1 MDAVLYIHGKG
12 GSADEAGHYKPLF
25 PGRDVIGVDYKGS
38 TPWEAGREIHK
49 AITELKPGYGKII
62 LIANSIGAYYAM
74 NADIEAITDRAC
86 FISPVVDMEKL
97 IADMMGWACV
107 TEPELQKKRIIR
119 TDVGD
124 DLSWEYLCYA
134 RENPVRWNVPTDI
147 LYGSKDYL
155 TSFDTIKTFA
165 DKHNADLTVM
175 ENGEHW
181 FHTDEQMRF
190 LDEWIE
196 KCEAKRSGRTM
207 LLTERMRIYP
217 ASLAQMEA
225 MIASEQDAELKKAY
239 TEMLEGCLRRPD
251 QWDWYAAWMIE
262 KTDGTHI
269 GDLCFK
275 GLREDGIAEIGYGIL
290 EAYQGQGYAT
300 EAVRAACRWAFDHA
314 EVKSLEA
321 ETDVGNTASQRVLE
335 KCGFCPDG
343 TFGEEGPRFSLS
355 RPIASDG
362 KNKKGER
369 K

>member
-12 GSADEAGHYKPLF
+12 GSSDEADHYKPLF
-25 PGRDVIGVDYKGS
+25 PGCDLIGVDYKGS

-62 LIANSIGAYYAM
+62 LIANSIGAYYSM
-74 NADIEAITDRAC
+74 NADIETITDRAY
-86 FISPVVDMEKL
+86 FISPVVDTEKL
-97 IADMMGWACV
+97 IAEMMGRAGV
-107 TEPELQKKRIIR
+107 TEADLQKNGIIR
-119 TDVGD
+119 TGVGEN
-124 DLSWEYLCYA
+124 LSWEYLCYV
-134 RENPVRWNVPTDI
+134 RKNPVRWNVPTDI
-147 LYGSKDYL
+147 LYGSNDYL

-207 LLTERMRIYP
+207 LLTERLRIYP

-314 EVKSLEA
+314 EVKSENSFELTTHYNRIRGGIE
-321 ETDVGNTASQRVLE
+321 
-335 KCGFCPDG
+335 
-343 TFGEEGPRFSLS
+343 
-355 RPIASDG
+355 
-362 KNKKGER
+362 
-369 K
+369 